1 MSDVFNEFTRL
12 RTDVRAGR
20 LNRRQVLKRG
30 AALGLSAPLL
40 AGLLAA
46 CGGDEDEEPTT
57 APAEATTAPSGD
69 ATKAPEESATEEPK
83 ASPTG
88 AEGEATKEPVAEA
101 TEPPAAEA
109 GGGGQLRLMWWQAP
123 TIMNPHLSTGTKDFD
138 ASRLVYEPLADF
150 DADGNGIPALA
161 VEMPSLENGG
171 VSEDGLSVTWK
182 LRDGVTWHDGEPFS
196 ADDVVFTWE
205 YASNEATA
213 AVTIGNFATVES
225 VEAVDDVTVKI
236 TFTQQ
241 NPAWFDVFTGPNGM
255 ILPRHIF
262 GDYIGEKS
270 RDAEANLAPVGTG
283 PFKINEF
290 RPGDVVLCDRYE
302 SYWDAGKPFF
312 DSVEMKGGGDAQGAA
327 RAVLQSGE
335 ADWAWNIQAEPQ
347 ILSQMAEGGVGKIV
361 SGPGASAER
370 IMINFADPNTEVD
383 GARSEPSTEHPIF
396 RNKDARNAIAVAI
409 ERDVIAKELYGEGTS
424 AELGKATS
432 NNLNAP
438 GRLVSPNTTWEYNLD
453 KARELLANVPE
464 AAGYKLLYQ
473 TSINSVRQK
482 TQEIVKQS
490 LEQIG
495 FVVEL
500 KSVDSAVFF
509 ASDAGNPDTYPHF
522 YADLEMYTNGPSSP
536 YPVSWCERFRT
547 DEIAS
552 KANSWAGTNITRY
565 NNPEFD
571 KLHDQARVEMDPNKQ
586 VDLFVAMNDL
596 SVNDFVEV
604 PIIHRAA
611 VACAAN
617 TLAGYVGTTWAS
629 DVYDIKNWT
638 RQS

>member
-57 APAEATTAPSGD
+57 APAEATTAPTGD

-83 ASPTG
+83 ASPTE

-302 SYWDAGKPFF
+302 HYWDAGKPFF

-396 RNKDARNAIAVAI
+396 KNKDARNAIAVAI

>member
-20 LNRRQVLKRG
+20 LSRRQVLKRG

-57 APAEATTAPSGD
+57 APAEATTAPTGD

-83 ASPTG
+83 ASPTE

-396 RNKDARNAIAVAI
+396 KNKDARNAIAVAI

>member
-1 MSDVFNEFTRL
+1 
-12 RTDVRAGR
+12 
-20 LNRRQVLKRG
+20 
-30 AALGLSAPLL
+30 
-40 AGLLAA
+40 
-46 CGGDEDEEPTT
+46 
-57 APAEATTAPSGD
+57 
-69 ATKAPEESATEEPK
+69 
-83 ASPTG
+83 
-88 AEGEATKEPVAEA
+88 
-101 TEPPAAEA
+101 
-109 GGGGQLRLMWWQAP
+109 
-123 TIMNPHLSTGTKDFD
+123 
-138 ASRLVYEPLADF
+138 
-150 DADGNGIPALA
+150 
-161 VEMPSLENGG
+161 
-171 VSEDGLSVTWK
+171 
-182 LRDGVTWHDGEPFS
+182 
-196 ADDVVFTWE
+196 
-205 YASNEATA
+205 
-213 AVTIGNFATVES
+213 
-225 VEAVDDVTVKI
+225 
-236 TFTQQ
+236 
-241 NPAWFDVFTGPNGM
+241 
-255 ILPRHIF
+255 
-262 GDYIGEKS
+262 
-270 RDAEANLAPVGTG
+270 
-283 PFKINEF
+283 
-290 RPGDVVLCDRYE
+290 
-302 SYWDAGKPFF
+302 
-312 DSVEMKGGGDAQGAA
+312 
-327 RAVLQSGE
+327 
-335 ADWAWNIQAEPQ
+335 
-347 ILSQMAEGGVGKIV
+347 
-361 SGPGASAER
+361 
-370 IMINFADPNTEVD
+370 
-383 GARSEPSTEHPIF
+383 
-396 RNKDARNAIAVAI
+396 NKDARNAIAVAI